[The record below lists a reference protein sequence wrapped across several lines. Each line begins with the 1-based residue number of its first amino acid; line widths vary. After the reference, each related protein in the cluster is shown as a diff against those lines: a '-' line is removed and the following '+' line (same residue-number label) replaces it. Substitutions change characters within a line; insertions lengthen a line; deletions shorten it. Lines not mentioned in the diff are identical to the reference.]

1 MYCELKLNL
10 RVKRKQRIPPRSP
23 EKLSIPSNSG
33 ECWSMDFIS
42 DSSRNQRRFRTF
54 NVIDDFNREALGI
67 DIAVSLLAG
76 RITRYLAKL
85 AEYHGYP
92 LKIRVDNELEFTG
105 NTFTNWA
112 KSHGI
117 TIDYI
122 KPGSPYQNGF
132 IERFNRTYRTE
143 VLDLYLFNNLQQARK
158 VTEEWLT
165 IYNTERPH
173 EALNNMMPIEYKTL
187 KQAA

>member
-1 MYCELKLNL
+1 M
-10 RVKRKQRIPPRSP
+10 
-23 EKLSIPSNSG
+23 
-33 ECWSMDFIS
+33 S

-54 NVIDDFNREALGI
+54 NVIDDFNREALVI
-67 DIAVSLLAG
+67 DMAVSLPAG
-76 RITRYLAKL
+76 RITRYLDKL

-92 LKIRVDNELEFTG
+92 RKIRVDNGPEFTG

-117 TIDYI
+117 TIEYI
-122 KPGSPYQNGF
+122 NPGSLYQNGY
-132 IERFNRTYRTE
+132 IERFNRAYRIE
-143 VLDLYLFNNLQQARK
+143 VIDLYLFNSLEQARK